1 MAISLTLM
9 GVACDKVYAQETNA
23 LHIHDSMSDNDSSF
37 VEDPLELFLLD
48 VQESYFDD
56 HLMYCNDLGKIVLWG
71 EKISPFWSHWVA
83 DNLDCIKI
91 KSDSSIVRLYCADT
105 LFALY
110 EHPINLQTFSGHL
123 YFWRFVRL
131 FDKNDFVV
139 PDTNIYMDY
148 ASYRRDMLINMRDQ
162 YGYKMEMLEFVIDSE
177 CLERKSYPELLLFVY
192 DGGELR
198 LHPVSVGKEQYL
210 DDVYK
215 QQLLQ
220 MAASLCS
227 KYKAEKMIF
236 SVPLLYPTMETLPP
250 SFNLKKVDTF
260 GSNTKSKNETKDT
273 DTSGVQ

>member
-215 QQLLQ
+215 KQLLQ

-227 KYKAEKMIF
+227 KYKAEKMVF
-236 SVPLLYPTMETLPP
+236 SAPFLYPQMGTLHPQ
-250 SFNLKKVDTF
+250 
-260 GSNTKSKNETKDT
+260 KN
-273 DTSGVQ
+273 